1 MAKVASQ
8 KQIER
13 AFSASPQV
21 QRGMKAVADELEAQ
35 ARQLTYGRALET
47 GQLARSWQTVK
58 TGEASYT
65 VFSTDP
71 KALWAEGGTGKPE
84 STPRGRMRIVRPRR
98 GKALAFPA
106 PPTWKSVPTGTM
118 VIRKWVKGWDP
129 QHILRD
135 AGRIVGRMSTL
146 RWRESGNPINRAT
159 KTQDY

>member
-1 MAKVASQ
+1 MARVATQ
-8 KQIER
+8 RQIEQ

-21 QRGMKAVADELEAQ
+21 QRGIKAVADELEAQ

-65 VFSTDP
+65 VFSADP
-71 KALWAEGGTGKPE
+71 KAVWAEGGTGKPE
-84 STPRGRMRIVRPRR
+84 STPRGRMRVIRPKR
-98 GKALAFPA
+98 GKALAFTA
-106 PPTWKSVPTGTM
+106 PTHWNTPPGTL

-135 AGRIVGRMSTL
+135 AGRIVGRMSAL
-146 RWRESGNPINRAT
+146 RWRESASPINRAT